1 MYRLEQQSDMDFTPC
16 HFRNQQKQEGLYDFL
31 IDDKQTLLQHP
42 PVLLAD
48 HRLTLESIQKLDYL
62 EKFFACSY
70 FLKNEQKKRIEEMV
84 GDEVL
89 FYPCKVNLRGE
100 LLEFYLAKI
109 FRKLPII
116 DMENCP
122 FRTLSNG
129 KKIPTYPYRFTSQ
142 EVEFTLARDCFYPS
156 IFVVSSKLH
165 KEMHDLSLDLISLI

>member
-1 MYRLEQQSDMDFTPC
+1 MYRLKQQSDMDFTPC

-62 EKFFACSY
+62 ES
-70 FLKNEQKKRIEEMV
+70 FLPAPIFSKRAKKRIEEIV
-84 GDEVL
+84 GDDVL

-100 LLEFYLAKI
+100 LLVFYLAKI

-122 FRTLSNG
+122 FRTLSNR

-156 IFVVSSKLH
+156 VFVVSSKLH

>member
-1 MYRLEQQSDMDFTPC
+1 MYRLKQQSDMDFVPC
-16 HFRNQQKQEGLYDFL
+16 HLRNHQRQEELYDFL
-31 IDDKQTLLQHP
+31 ADDNEGLLQHS
-42 PVLLAD
+42 PVLVAD
-48 HRLTLESIQKLDYL
+48 NRLTLTSIQTLDYL
-62 EKFFACSY
+62 ES
-70 FLKNEQKKRIEEMV
+70 FLPAPIFSKRAKKRIEEMA
-84 GDEVL
+84 GDDVL

-156 IFVVSSKLH
+156 TFVVSSKLH